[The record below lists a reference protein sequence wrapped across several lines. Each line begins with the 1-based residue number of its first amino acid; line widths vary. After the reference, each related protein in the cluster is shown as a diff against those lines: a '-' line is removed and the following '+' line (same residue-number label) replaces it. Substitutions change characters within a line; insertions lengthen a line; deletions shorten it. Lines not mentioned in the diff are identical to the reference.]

1 MSRNLIWL
9 SAIEIREGIIRGDF
23 SVYDVIDSY
32 LEHIKR
38 VNPVLNAITYMDEEW
53 ILSEAEKIDKMAKRG
68 IEKPLLGVPITIKDN
83 IHVKGMPITLGSLLF
98 KNLIS
103 DEDSVLVERLKEA
116 GALIL
121 GKTNLPELGLLA
133 ITDNPL
139 YGATRN
145 PWDPSKTPG
154 GSSGGAA
161 ASVASGMGPIA
172 IGNDAGGSIRIPSSF
187 CGVYGLKPSP
197 GVIPKYPSVPIL
209 KGLSSDGPITRYVE
223 DAELVLK
230 VISGPD
236 IRDRSSLCMDKEAFL
251 QSFKNRGDDV
261 KIAYSPDLGYA
272 IVDDEVKKIVEEGV
286 YRFSEIGYEVD
297 EVDLKLPDL
306 GEELRVKAIVETVE
320 YMKAM
325 GIYEEW
331 LKVAFKPYRKFISL
345 LDDPDTYRVYSRI
358 NIKVSMLWN
367 QLGQVFSKYDFLV
380 TPTVATPPFG
390 IEEGLGPREIN
401 GVKVG
406 PVKWMGYTY
415 PFNFSGQPAANIPV
429 GFNRDGLPIGMQ
441 IVGRPYE
448 DASVIWI
455 SKIYEEHFAW
465 HYKKPSIV

>member
-98 KNLIS
+98 KNLVS
-103 DEDSVLVERLKEA
+103 DEDSVLVERLKET